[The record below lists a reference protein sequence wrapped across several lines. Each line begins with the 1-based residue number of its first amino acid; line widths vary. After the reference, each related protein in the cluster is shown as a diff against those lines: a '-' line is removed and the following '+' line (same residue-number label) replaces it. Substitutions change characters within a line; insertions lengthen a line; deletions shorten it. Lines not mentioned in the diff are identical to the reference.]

1 MSRGVAR
8 PSHDPSA
15 LADVVTLVA
24 ERPTAPR
31 RIRARADPVMI
42 RWWLL
47 CSCLTIALRLPFF
60 DVPLGIDEG
69 GDAFVARAWNV
80 TAGSMYG
87 GSWLDR
93 PPLLVLAYRIGVI
106 GGDLGVRLLGSVAAV
121 LLVAGTMMIAHRI
134 GGPLAA
140 RLTGLI
146 SAVMMSSVVLGA
158 VFTGNELLAS
168 VPMTFSVVALVRARD
183 SANPGRHLMVSG
195 FLAGCALLVKQS
207 FGDVVLAGAVY
218 LVVSWMTRERS
229 GFTAGWVVRWAAGLA
244 APIVAALAWVAV
256 YSVGIRRFVYA
267 IVGFRV
273 DSLSL
278 LQRSQEGSTYMLV
291 HLGLPI
297 LVVSGVLVLLPW
309 AWSWLLEHRGDPQ
322 LVAPLMVWLV
332 AGFVGVA
339 GGGQY
344 FPHYFVQPL
353 AALAVLSG
361 CALAATGRRA
371 LFVATA
377 VTLAM
382 LAIGNVAVGAT
393 LKQVAP
399 PQERTLAVAEFL
411 RDNSRPDDRLYVMY
425 ARANLLYYAD
435 MHSSS
440 PYAWSTMVQAMPHA
454 EQQLRDALRSDA
466 RPTWVV
472 TWQQPTAFGLDRS
485 GETRRLLSRYYVQA
499 AVICGKTVLI
509 SKDDDSR
516 RLVAPQARAC
526 PELDLPTELGP
537 HASRSPA
544 DGAEY
549 IWQ

>member
-1 MSRGVAR
+1 VA
-8 PSHDPSA
+8 
-15 LADVVTLVA
+15 VGVTLTV
-24 ERPTAPR
+24 ERPTLARRIAPR
-31 RIRARADPVMI
+31 ADAGMV

-47 CSCLTIALRLPFF
+47 CSALTVALRLPFF

-69 GDAFVARAWNV
+69 GDAFVARAWGA
-80 TAGSMYG
+80 TDGSMYG

-106 GGDLGVRLLGSVAAV
+106 GGDIGIRVLGSVAAV

-146 SAVMMSSVVLGA
+146 AAIMMSSVVLGA

-168 VPMTFSVVALVRARD
+168 VPMTFSVVALVHARD
-183 SANPGRHLMVSG
+183 ASRPERHLMASG

-207 FGDVVLAGAVY
+207 FADVAMAGAVF
-218 LVVSWMTRERS
+218 LVVSWLTRERS
-229 GFTAGWVVRWAAGLA
+229 GFRPAWVAHWLAGLV
-244 APIVAALAWVAV
+244 APIVTALAWVAV

-267 IVGFRV
+267 IVGFRI
-273 DSLSL
+273 DSLDL
-278 LQRSQEGSTYMLV
+278 LNQSQEGTTYMLV
-291 HLGLPI
+291 HLGLPV

-309 AWSWLLEHRGDPQ
+309 AGSWLLEHRGDPQ

-377 VTLAM
+377 AVLAV

-393 LKQVAP
+393 LMQVAP
-399 PQERTLAVAEFL
+399 PQERTLAVADFL
-411 RDNSRPDDRLYVMY
+411 RANGRPDDRLYVMY

-440 PYAWSTMVQAMPHA
+440 PYAWSTMVQAMPEA
-454 EQQLRDALRSDA
+454 ERQLRDVLRSDE

-485 GETRRLLSRYYVQA
+485 GETRQLLRRHYVQA

-509 SKDDDSR
+509 RKDDDSR
-516 RLVAPQARAC
+516 RLVAPRARAC
-526 PELDLPTELGP
+526 PELDLPSELGP
-537 HASRSPA
+537 HANRSPA

-549 IWQ
+549 VWQ